1 MKLSQEQTEGKL
13 PEPGGCTLRGERAG
27 EGTGHFWAIASCP
40 RRGPP
45 MPLEGQPALGWGD
58 GNSAAPLPVTS
69 LSVLSSLES
78 KD

>member
-40 RRGPP
+40 RLGPP
-45 MPLEGQPALGWGD
+45 HTTGGAASSGLGRWELG
-58 GNSAAPLPVTS
+58 
-69 LSVLSSLES
+69 SSSPCDQLICAELT
-78 KD
+78 